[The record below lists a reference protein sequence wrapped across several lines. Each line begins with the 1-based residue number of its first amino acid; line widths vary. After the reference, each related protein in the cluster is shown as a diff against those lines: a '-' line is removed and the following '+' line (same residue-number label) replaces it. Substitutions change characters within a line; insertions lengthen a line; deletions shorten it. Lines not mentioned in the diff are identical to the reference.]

1 MTNCLTLPPVTAK
14 ISTRQFFCESGI
26 AEDPHPSRS
35 RTKKSS
41 SEKRTIAYA
50 KMNISDP
57 VVDAIGRVDFTF
69 LSTAEI
75 RDISVKRIQNDNT
88 FDSLM
93 LPVADGLYDT
103 ALGAWGD
110 LP

>member
-1 MTNCLTLPPVTAK
+1 MYLLCRSSPPKFQLANFFAK
-14 ISTRQFFCESGI
+14 AVF
-26 AEDPHPSRS
+26 AKDPHPSRS

-41 SEKRTIAYA
+41 REKRAIAYA

-57 VVDAIGRVDFTF
+57 VADAIGRVDFTF

-93 LPVADGLYDT
+93 LPVVDGLYDT